1 MRQILIHFTF
11 LFVISACS
19 SQDKN
24 IDFSEYDILTT
35 ANELV
40 QYYDISLDT
49 SGLFEMARIRKY
61 IDGAYELKYEYDLME
76 SETFL
81 PLFYSIKIEKDVS
94 EDDAKETF
102 AMGKSVILK
111 TNSAIG
117 NNVEEIKGIVSEGN
131 ESYYALRKNEE
142 ETTGLL
148 LLIRKE
154 KINYTMIMSG
164 LYTSDHSLITD
175 LVLPKLANLENF
187 QIEIYE

>member
-81 PLFYSIKIEKDVS
+81 PLFYSIKINYRVS
-94 EDDAKETF
+94 CYFIKSTRKISLFRIKTF
-102 AMGKSVILK
+102 YLR
-111 TNSAIG
+111 NS
-117 NNVEEIKGIVSEGN
+117 
-131 ESYYALRKNEE
+131 L
-142 ETTGLL
+142 
-148 LLIRKE
+148 
-154 KINYTMIMSG
+154 
-164 LYTSDHSLITD
+164 
-175 LVLPKLANLENF
+175 
-187 QIEIYE
+187 